1 MPESASRVAPLIP
14 ASEWLRP
21 LPPAARFVLYAEA
34 EARALAAGVWGVP
47 LSADPLRALVQG
59 TRASLWLGPD
69 EYLLI
74 ASGVGD
80 AEPDAASGLAAQLE
94 AALGAVPHALVD
106 VSHRQ
111 FALEVNGPH
120 AITLLSA
127 ACPLD
132 LDAREF
138 PVGMC
143 TRTVFAKADIVLWRT
158 RTDAF
163 HMEVWRSFADY
174 VGGLLHEIA
183 REFHPA

>member
-111 FALEVNGPH
+111 LAIEIRGPH
-120 AITLLSA
+120 AEAILNG

-132 LDAREF
+132 LDIAEF
-138 PVGMC
+138 PIGMC
-143 TRTVFAKADIVLWRT
+143 TRTVFAKADIILWRT
-158 RTDAF
+158 EAHSF
-163 HMEVWRSFADY
+163 HVECWRSFADY
-174 VGGLLHEIA
+174 VTGLLSVIA
-183 REFHPA
+183 RDY